1 MCKKDCGYVFFCGLS
16 CTQMNVNQPNKRCL
30 STFQIYLRKLT
41 PLKIKQDFKEFSVYT
56 DSAKVLSDEQG
67 YIVTRCMFDV
77 FLNLETAE
85 KFQVIFCF
93 QLVQRGGD
101 ANRASKLGVFQD

>member
-1 MCKKDCGYVFFCGLS
+1 MFFFFCGLS

-30 STFQIYLRKLT
+30 STFQIYLRNSKLI

-93 QLVQRGGD
+93 ELVAKRW
-101 ANRASKLGVFQD
+101 RP